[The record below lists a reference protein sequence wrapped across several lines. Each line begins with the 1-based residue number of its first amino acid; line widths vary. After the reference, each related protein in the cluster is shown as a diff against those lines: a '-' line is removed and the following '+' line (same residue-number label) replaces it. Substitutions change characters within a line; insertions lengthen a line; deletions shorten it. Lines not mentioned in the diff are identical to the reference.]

1 MLRFTVIIV
10 HRNGVGMLDQCLSS
24 IQEVVTSQDEIIIV
38 DNDSTDGSVAM
49 VKEKFPEVGIIN
61 NNCNNGFAAA
71 NNQAIHVSKGS
82 YCLLLNNDTQLSSES
97 LNSFATIFDED
108 QNIAVI
114 TPQLISA
121 NGKEQRSYGYFMKPM
136 DEIIPKAFRK
146 NRVPPTG
153 NKLVDVDSVIGACMA
168 VRQSA
173 IQQVGLLDEDFF
185 FYFEETQ
192 WCYRFK
198 KHGFRIVLD
207 NKTKVIHEK
216 GKSTRSVRKEAQL
229 EMLRSRFLYYKKV
242 FNPLTALL
250 LTTFRIARLIINMLF
265 TILFLVI
272 SLGMHKKIR
281 YRFIIYGYQL
291 LWIFI
296 GKPRNWGLPDKCPI
310 GYGQGNDK

>member
-1 MLRFTVIIV
+1 MIRKFFPNVRVI
-10 HRNGVGMLDQCLSS
+10 
-24 IQEVVTSQDEIIIV
+24 E
-38 DNDSTDGSVAM
+38 
-49 VKEKFPEVGIIN
+49 

-71 NNQAIHVSKGS
+71 NNQAIKNAKGT
-82 YCLLLNNDTQLSSES
+82 YCLLLNNDAQLSPTT
-97 LNSFATIFDED
+97 LNTFAHVFEENQD
-108 QNIAVI
+108 IAVI
-114 TPQLISA
+114 TPQLISP
-121 NGKEQRSYGYFMKPM
+121 NGDEQRSFGYFMRPM

-146 NRVPPTG
+146 KRVPPTG

-242 FNPLTALL
+242 FNPLTALF

-265 TILFLVI
+265 TILFLLI

-281 YRFIIYGYQL
+281 YRFLIYGYQL
-291 LWIFI
+291 MWII
-296 GKPRNWGLPDKCPI
+296 LGKPRSWGLPNKCPV
-310 GYGQGNDK
+310 GYCQESSSC